1 MYKLF
6 YIAFFIAFW
15 NLAGAQDTTDTIQW
29 KKISTFPLD
38 SAGVWHV
45 DQLNNVFVTRSGSV
59 IKYDSVGV
67 EKFKQSVK
75 SYGNLRQIVSVN
87 SMKFIYFS
95 AEQQTLCFLDNTL
108 TPTED
113 CVDLTDYEI
122 YNADL
127 IAASSRSEFVW
138 VYDNDNSTLKLIS
151 LLNNTESQQEIVNVK
166 GILGIESVDQ
176 IIEEGGNLY
185 LVESGNKVFVL
196 DFYGGL
202 INAYPE
208 ENIRMVDR
216 DRSQETVMYYLG
228 DDYFRMVQR
237 LGDDISGGTL
247 RIALPEENVTE
258 FEVVG
263 NYIYLRTP
271 KNVHKYIL
279 HLNN

>member
-1 MYKLF
+1 MLWSYSQ
-6 YIAFFIAFW
+6 
-15 NLAGAQDTTDTIQW
+15 AQDVDTTNAYKW
-29 KKISTFPLD
+29 KKVASFPVD
-38 SAGVWHV
+38 SGGIWHV

-75 SYGNLRQIVSVN
+75 SYGNLKQIVSIN

-113 CVDLTDYEI
+113 CVDLVDYEI
-122 YNADL
+122 YNAEW

-151 LLNNTESQQEIVNVK
+151 LVNNTELQQEIVNLK
-166 GILGIESVDQ
+166 GIFGIESVDQ
-176 IIEEGGNLY
+176 ILEEGSNLY
-185 LVESGNKVFVL
+185 VVERGNKVFVL

-202 INAYPE
+202 IDAYEE
-208 ENIRMVDR
+208 ENVLMVDR
-216 DRSQETVMYYLG
+216 DRSQETVMYYLSEN
-228 DDYFRMVQR
+228 YFRMTER
-237 LGDDISGGTL
+237 PKDDIAGSTV
-247 RIALPEENVTE
+247 RIDLPKENVTE
-258 FEVVG
+258 FKVVG

-279 HLNN
+279 YLNN